1 MNIDKLLKK
10 VEKNALNKDKQEVKQ
25 FTVGGETFDV
35 LTMTRKE
42 KSDFIYSRDASK
54 TDMNIGELVKWAKPY
69 IYRALQLKDLAVKA
83 IDAGYIEKYHDVVD
97 YLFEPT
103 EILEIIA
110 FITEINNMTMVQE
123 EELEEIKKQ

>member
-10 VEKNALNKDKQEVKQ
+10 VEKNALDKDKQETKELVI
-25 FTVGGETFDV
+25 GGEVYEV

-42 KSDFIYSRDASK
+42 KCDFIYSRDASK
-54 TDMNIGELVKWAKPY
+54 VDMNIGELVKWAKPY
-69 IYRALQLKDLAVKA
+69 IYKALQLHELAVKA
-83 IDAGYIEKYHDVVD
+83 VDAGYITKYHDVVD

-110 FITEINNMTMVQE
+110 FITEINNMSMVQQ

>member
-10 VEKNALNKDKQEVKQ
+10 VEKNALDKDKQEVKELV
-25 FTVGGETFDV
+25 VGGEVYEV

-42 KSDFIYSRDASK
+42 KCDFIYSRDASK

>member
-10 VEKNALNKDKQEVKQ
+10 VEKNALDKDKQEKKELVI
-25 FTVGGETFDV
+25 GGETYEV

-42 KSDFIYSRDASK
+42 KCDFIYSRDASK
-54 TDMNIGELVKWAKPY
+54 VDMNIGELVKWAKPY
-69 IYRALQLKDLAVKA
+69 IYKALQLHELAVKA
-83 IDAGYIEKYHDVVD
+83 VDAGYINKYHDVVD

-110 FITEINNMTMVQE
+110 FITEINNMSMVQQ

>member
-42 KSDFIYSRDASK
+42 KCDFIYSRDASK

-83 IDAGYIEKYHDVVD
+83 INAGYIEKYHDVVD